1 MVEAIKHLH
10 SKNTIH
16 RDLKPENF
24 LVNYEKDEKGN
35 MKIGSDV
42 KVLLSDFGF
51 AKSVEF
57 SIVGFTSMC
66 GTGNY
71 MAPEIAKLMEL
82 HNAR

>member
-1 MVEAIKHLH
+1 MVEAVKHLH

-24 LVNYEKDEKGN
+24 LVNYEKDKEGK

-51 AKSVEF
+51 AKSVDF
-57 SIVGFTSMC
+57 SIHGF
-66 GTGNY
+66 
-71 MAPEIAKLMEL
+71 
-82 HNAR
+82 